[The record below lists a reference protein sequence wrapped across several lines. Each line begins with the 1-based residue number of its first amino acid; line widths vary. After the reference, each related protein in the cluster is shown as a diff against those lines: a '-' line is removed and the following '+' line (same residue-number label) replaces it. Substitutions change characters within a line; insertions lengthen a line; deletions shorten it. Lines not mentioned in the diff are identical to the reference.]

1 MSGAERSYR
10 IALLTFP
17 KAYRRERGEEI
28 VATILEGGDGR
39 FARVRELRSLV
50 WAGIT
55 QRSLAAGGVTTTG
68 SIRAGIRLGAFTLFW
83 LGAVYLTACA
93 FSPCFMQVAG
103 GYRENIYAILGA
115 LTALCGISAL
125 ARGWWAAPFIF
136 AVWERLADYLFVLP
150 GSPRWPWD
158 FAGASTWEDAQMIVR
173 WAMLSFVTV
182 LLLALA
188 RPRRDEPRD
197 LRAWPWA
204 PAALLLG
211 LLISSQGLFYT
222 SWLGWPLAVVLAVW
236 LLLAWRDLRLA
247 VAGATV
253 AAFIGASLIFNAFT
267 WVTPAITWTWTVRTD
282 AVRASVF
289 LLIAALAIAAGVT
302 GRRVSARL

>member
-1 MSGAERSYR
+1 MSGAERCYR
-10 IALLTFP
+10 IALLAFP

-39 FARVRELRSLV
+39 SPRLRELRSLV

-55 QRSLAAGGVTTTG
+55 QRSLAAAGATTPG
-68 SIRAGIRLGAFTLFW
+68 SIRAGVRLGAFSLYW
-83 LGAVYLTACA
+83 LGAVYLTALA
-93 FSPCFMQVAG
+93 FQPCFTRVQG
-103 GYRENIYAILGA
+103 GYREYLYGILGA
-115 LTALCGISAL
+115 LAALCGIAAL

-136 AVWERLADYLFVLP
+136 AVWNQLANYLFLLP

-158 FAGASTWEDAQMIVR
+158 FAGASTWEDAQIIVR
-173 WAMLSFVTV
+173 WAILFFLTV

-197 LRAWPWA
+197 LRSWLWT
-204 PAALLLG
+204 PAALLIG

-222 SWLGWPLAVVLAVW
+222 SWLGRPLAVVLAVW

-253 AAFIGASLIFNAFT
+253 TTFIGASLIFNAFT
-267 WVTPAITWTWTVRTD
+267 WATPAMTWTWTAHTD
-282 AVRASVF
+282 VVRASVF
-289 LLIAALAIAAGVT
+289 LLMAALAIAVGVT